1 VRVKGVRVQVSGFG
15 VQFSGRPVQKY
26 LVTLNLN
33 PRLLP
38 ARFLDA
44 GNQAFVGQIPKT
56 NPADAKLAV
65 DGARSAT
72 DPASQLGAA
81 GKLRLTLGF
90 RDF

>member
-1 VRVKGVRVQVSGFG
+1 VGVKGVRVQVSGFG
-15 VQFSGRPVQKY
+15 VQFSGRPVQKK
-26 LVTLNLN
+26 LLTQNLN

-65 DGARSAT
+65 NGARSTA

-81 GKLRLTLGF
+81 GILWLPFGF
-90 RDF
+90 CDF